1 MPLWL
6 FLTFAFVVTV
16 VFNLV
21 GYLVS
26 IFLCDSYAGRYGA
39 TFGFGLLIFASGI
52 LKFPLFNAESGQAP
66 KQGNQLFAN
75 SVWVICVVAGA
86 LISTVSLSLY
96 RKVRKDIVRYNE
108 ISNIP

>member
-1 MPLWL
+1 
-6 FLTFAFVVTV
+6 VTV

-52 LKFPLFNAESGQAP
+52 LKFPLLAEESGQAP
-66 KQGNQLFAN
+66 KQGNQFFAN
-75 SVWVICVVAGA
+75 GVWIVCVVAGA

-96 RKVRKDIVRYNE
+96 RRVRKDIIRYNE